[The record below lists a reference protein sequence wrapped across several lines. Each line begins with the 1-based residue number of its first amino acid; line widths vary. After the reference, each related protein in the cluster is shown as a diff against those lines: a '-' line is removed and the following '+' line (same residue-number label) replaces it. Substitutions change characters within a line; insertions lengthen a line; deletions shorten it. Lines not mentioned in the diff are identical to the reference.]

1 MFGHGLM
8 SNIQKIFQ
16 DMRNLVDKN
25 SQRYKKYILPYV
37 VKKHQKL
44 NDVRNNMDSI
54 KIEFLEKANTK
65 HLLGLLKRSR
75 YSCNGWLEDT
85 HQPYISVLYYKKG
98 GEQIELHFT
107 PDELKTELRN
117 RPDLSNKK
125 IKNVSKKKN

>member
-1 MFGHGLM
+1 
-8 SNIQKIFQ
+8 
-16 DMRNLVDKN
+16 MRNLVDKN

-75 YSCNGWLEDT
+75 YSCNE
-85 HQPYISVLYYKKG
+85 YITVLYYKKG

-107 PDELKTELRN
+107 QDELKTELRN